1 MGIHEAVCL
10 IFLGIVG
17 WRDWKTREVSGRL
30 IAAAAILG
38 CALRFGMWMYGRE
51 GFGFWAAGLLP
62 GLLLLAL
69 GRGTKEAIG
78 YGDGLSVIT
87 AGIYLGLWDTLET
100 ILLGLALAS
109 LWAACLM
116 AGRKKGRKD
125 RIPFLPFLFFGLAG
139 RLLYRIGMG

>member
-1 MGIHEAVCL
+1 MGIHEAACL
-10 IFLGIVG
+10 VFLGAAG

-30 IAAAAILG
+30 LAAAAILG
-38 CALRFGMWMYGRE
+38 CMLRLGMRLHGCE
-51 GFGFWAAGLLP
+51 GDGLWAAGLLP
-62 GLLLLAL
+62 GILLLAL

-78 YGDGLSVIT
+78 YGDGLAVIT

-100 ILLGLALAS
+100 ILLGLVLAS

-139 RLLYRIGMG
+139 RLLYKIGAA